1 MDQRPTQNA
10 PQERHAPSKEKFS
23 ATAPYDRL
31 SEPTSKNAAESVL
44 MLRWLG
50 ETHDQE
56 YWNTVAILK
65 KNLMRKSSKM

>member
-10 PQERHAPSKEKFS
+10 SQERRAPSTETFS
-23 ATAPYDRL
+23 ATAPYGRA
-31 SEPTSKNAAESVL
+31 SEPTSKNAAESVP

-65 KNLMRKSSKM
+65 EILMRKASKM